1 MDVKLRPSAAKTLRK
16 LPKTEQRR
24 IVAAL
29 ELLAETPRP
38 PKARKL
44 SDITYRVRVGDYRIT
59 YDIHDSELI
68 ILIIKIGHRRD
79 VYRNLQDLLG

>member
-44 SDITYRVRVGDYRIT
+44 SDIT
-59 YDIHDSELI
+59 
-68 ILIIKIGHRRD
+68 
-79 VYRNLQDLLG
+79 